1 MGMVDGGDFE
11 GRNGRMLVS
20 IAMLP
25 GNGRL
30 SKAYPFYL
38 WLLCVGVSIHIS
50 FCGMTYHVIT
60 SHESNALLTSLTL
73 WILKFAFNTT
83 NLLLSIMLGLTA
95 ISKIVTPL
103 FLII

>member
-30 SKAYPFYL
+30 SKAYPF
-38 WLLCVGVSIHIS
+38 
-50 FCGMTYHVIT
+50 
-60 SHESNALLTSLTL
+60 
-73 WILKFAFNTT
+73 
-83 NLLLSIMLGLTA
+83 LSVVA
-95 ISKIVTPL
+95 VC
-103 FLII
+103 

>member
-25 GNGRL
+25 GNCRL

-38 WLLCVGVSIHIS
+38 WLLCVSVSIHIS
-50 FCGMTYHVIT
+50 FCGMTFHVIP
-60 SHESNALLTSLTL
+60 SHESSGPFDFLDSLSL
-73 WILKFAFNTT
+73 DSQNRFQYS

-95 ISKIVTPL
+95 TS
-103 FLII
+103 

>member
-25 GNGRL
+25 GNCRL

-38 WLLCVGVSIHIS
+38 WLLCVSVSIHIS
-50 FCGMTYHVIT
+50 FCGMTFHVIP
-60 SHESNALLTSLTL
+60 SHESSGPFDFLDSLSL
-73 WILKFAFNTT
+73 WILKIAFNT
-83 NLLLSIMLGLTA
+83 
-95 ISKIVTPL
+95 
-103 FLII
+103 LIFYYQLCSG

>member
-1 MGMVDGGDFE
+1 MGMVNGGDFE
-11 GRNGRMLVS
+11 GRNGRILVS

-50 FCGMTYHVIT
+50 FCGMTNHVMP
-60 SHESNALLTSLTL
+60 SHENNAPFDFFDSLSL
-73 WILKFAFNTT
+73 WILKFAFNTLIFT
-83 NLLLSIMLGLTA
+83 INFARVNCDKLNSGLEG
-95 ISKIVTPL
+95 
-103 FLII
+103 

>member
-38 WLLCVGVSIHIS
+38 WLLCVSVSIHIS
-50 FCGMTYHVIT
+50 FCGMTFHVIP
-60 SHESNALLTSLTL
+60 SHESSGPFDFLDSLSL
-73 WILKFAFNTT
+73 SLSLSGFSKS
-83 NLLLSIMLGLTA
+83 LSIL
-95 ISKIVTPL
+95 
-103 FLII
+103 

>member
-38 WLLCVGVSIHIS
+38 WLLCVSVSIHIS
-50 FCGMTYHVIT
+50 FCGMTFHVIP
-60 SHESNALLTSLTL
+60 SHESSGPFDFLDSLSL
-73 WILKFAFNTT
+73 SLDSQNRFQYS

-95 ISKIVTPL
+95 TS
-103 FLII
+103 